1 MQLCIASIGL
11 VLGVIKWLLFGILG
25 VVLDSLQGGHEDGR
39 EKSSEILDLI
49 GKMIRMHL
57 VLHLPA

>member
-1 MQLCIASIGL
+1 MVI
-11 VLGVIKWLLFGILG
+11 VRHLGGCLG
-25 VVLDSLQGGHEDGR
+25 FSLQGGHEDGR